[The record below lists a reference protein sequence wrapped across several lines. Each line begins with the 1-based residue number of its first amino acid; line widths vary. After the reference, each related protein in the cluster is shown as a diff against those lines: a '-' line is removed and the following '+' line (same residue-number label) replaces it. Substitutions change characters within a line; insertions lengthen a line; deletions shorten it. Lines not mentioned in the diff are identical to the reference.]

1 MQFDSVADFLAM
13 GGYAAYVWPAFGLA
27 TAVLLGLTIAS
38 LKGLRSAE
46 ADLVAVESQG
56 SRRRR
61 SVADAAALSEA
72 VRDA

>member
-1 MQFDSVADFLAM
+1 MQFDSVAEFFAM

-27 TAVLLGLTIAS
+27 AAVLLGLTIAS
-38 LKGLRSAE
+38 LKGLRAAE
-46 ADLVAVESQG
+46 TDLASVESQG

-61 SVADAAALSEA
+61 PVADATPLSEA